1 MKTMQG
7 RFSTMA
13 PVLIIAMQAGLA
25 SQTAQAQSVE
35 DVYKGKQITL
45 LVGSGAGGGY
55 DAYARVL
62 ARHFGKYIP
71 GAPSIVTKNM
81 PAAGGM
87 AAANTLFNQSDH
99 DGLTLAAHTNGV
111 AMDPLFGNTSA
122 KFDGRQ
128 FNWIGSIGKLQNV
141 CVIWHEHPIKTIAQA
156 QKMEFTAAGAGATSN
171 TVIVPKI
178 LNSLLGTRIK
188 VIAGY
193 EPGQGDAIAIENREV
208 DGSCGLAWSTI
219 KASRSSWIADKK
231 VTVLVQMAMEKL
243 PDLPDVPSAL
253 EFVQGDDRKT
263 LELILMRQEMGRP
276 IAAPPGVPRERIAA
290 LRRAFDKSMVD
301 PAFLSEAKQAQLD
314 VDPLTGEQI
323 DELLAKAYSAPAPI
337 VQKAASLLNPPAG
350 AR

>member
-1 MKTMQG
+1 MQSAY
-7 RFSTMA
+7 FVAA
-13 PVLIIAMQAGLA
+13 PALALALAGGL
-25 SQTAQAQSVE
+25 SSDKAQAQSVE
-35 DVYKGKQITL
+35 DIYKGKQISL

-62 ARHFGKYIP
+62 ARHLGKYIP
-71 GAPSIVTKNM
+71 GNPSIVTKNM

-87 AAANTLFNQSDH
+87 AAANTLFNQSDR
-99 DGLTLAAHTNGV
+99 DGLTLAAHTNGI

-141 CVIWHEHPIKTIAQA
+141 CVIWHEHPIKTFAQA

-178 LNSLLGTRIK
+178 LNSLLGAKIK

-219 KASRSSWIADKK
+219 KASRSSWIKEKK

-253 EFVQGDDRKT
+253 EFVQGDNRKT

-276 IAAPPGVPRERIAA
+276 IAAPPGVPKERILA
-290 LRRAFDKSMVD
+290 LRRAFDRAMLD
-301 PAFLSEAKQAQLD
+301 PAFLAEGQQAQLD
-314 VDPLTGEQI
+314 IDPLTGEQI